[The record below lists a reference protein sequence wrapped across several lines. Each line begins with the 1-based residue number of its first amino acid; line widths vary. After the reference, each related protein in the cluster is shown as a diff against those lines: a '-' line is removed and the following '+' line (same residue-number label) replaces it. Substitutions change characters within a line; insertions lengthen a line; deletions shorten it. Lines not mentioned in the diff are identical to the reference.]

1 MKKFIDY
8 FPHQIQLVWWNGD
21 WVGHVTMWERKRENV
36 QVTLL
41 FGTPGRM
48 REEER
53 GTRRR
58 SENNIN
64 P

>member
-1 MKKFIDY
+1 
-8 FPHQIQLVWWNGD
+8 
-21 WVGHVTMWERKRENV
+21 MWERKRENV